1 MTDYLPIPTQAR
13 PVHPVGG
20 LGATALSTNAENV
33 DDKEARAAAEAL
45 EAAFLTEMLKASGLG
60 EQENSLSGGY
70 GEDHFASFHRQAIAE
85 RMVQSG
91 GLGLAEAFY
100 RSMMEARDDG

>member
-1 MTDYLPIPTQAR
+1 MTDFLPIPAQTRPPRHDTPASSAPQHDLRAR
-13 PVHPVGG
+13 E
-20 LGATALSTNAENV
+20 TA
-33 DDKEARAAAEAL
+33 DAL
-45 EAAFLTEMLKASGLG
+45 EAAFLTEMLKSAGVG

-85 RMVQSG
+85 RMVEAG

-100 RSMMEARDDG
+100 RSMMEARGDA